1 MPQVS
6 AAVLRSAPS
15 STSASASIR
24 RAAALSFS
32 PLAAL
37 RSSEAVRSSRVIDTA
52 APIDAAPLKSQHRVR
67 VSLIW
72 ESLMS
77 HSFGPLVLGVGS
89 RSGHHPRGL
98 FHDGE
103 AYAGLVA
110 VLFRDLPPTI
120 FGFLARLERTFD
132 LGRAFDEL
140 VEVHRAELA
149 ADHPEIAACSHG
161 SLLLLADFTQPLEP

>member
-6 AAVLRSAPS
+6 AAVLRSTPS

-32 PLAAL
+32 PPAAL

-52 APIDAAPLKSQHRVR
+52 APIDAAPLKGQHRVR

-77 HSFGPLVLGVGS
+77 HSFGPLVLDH
-89 RSGHHPRGL
+89 RLTHNAAAIH
-98 FHDGE
+98 
-103 AYAGLVA
+103 LVFE
-110 VLFRDLPPTI
+110 VDHRR
-120 FGFLARLERTFD
+120 ARKMP
-132 LGRAFDEL
+132 GQA
-140 VEVHRAELA
+140 
-149 ADHPEIAACSHG
+149 
-161 SLLLLADFTQPLEP
+161 

>member
-6 AAVLRSAPS
+6 AAVLRSTPS

-52 APIDAAPLKSQHRVR
+52 APIDAAPLKGQHRVR

-72 ESLMS
+72 ESLNES
-77 HSFGPLVLGVGS
+77 QFRAVGIRHRQTKGAATDMFYLTPPRHIS
-89 RSGHHPRGL
+89 TLPIASLWLCAGH
-98 FHDGE
+98 
-103 AYAGLVA
+103 V
-110 VLFRDLPPTI
+110 V
-120 FGFLARLERTFD
+120 
-132 LGRAFDEL
+132 
-140 VEVHRAELA
+140 
-149 ADHPEIAACSHG
+149 CC
-161 SLLLLADFTQPLEP
+161 

>member
-1 MPQVS
+1 MVGES
-6 AAVLRSAPS
+6 LDLRHVVADIDDRKPS

-52 APIDAAPLKSQHRVR
+52 TPIDAAPLKGQHRVR

-77 HSFGPLVLGVGS
+77 HSFGPLVLVAAVHFLNSGSKPAASANHGMNTPRS
-89 RSGHHPRGL
+89 RS
-98 FHDGE
+98 
-103 AYAGLVA
+103 
-110 VLFRDLPPTI
+110 
-120 FGFLARLERTFD
+120 
-132 LGRAFDEL
+132 
-140 VEVHRAELA
+140 
-149 ADHPEIAACSHG
+149 
-161 SLLLLADFTQPLEP
+161 